1 MVISNH
7 NFNINSM
14 TINNIIDFIRD
25 GLYLNENNEII
36 EIEYNFKGNITE
48 FNNIGNDYI
57 KILKDKFKDNHYVN
71 NNNNEIAVIYNNITF
86 NIKIINNNENEI
98 YWNVNII

>member
-36 EIEYNFKGNITE
+36 EIDYNFKGNITE

-57 KILKDKFKDNHYVN
+57 KILKDKFKDYIIK
-71 NNNNEIAVIYNNITF
+71 NNNEIAVIYNNITF
-86 NIKIINNNENEI
+86 NIKIINNNNEI

>member
-57 KILKDKFKDNHYVN
+57 KILKDKFKDYIIK
-71 NNNNEIAVIYNNITF
+71 NNNEIAIIYNNITF
-86 NIKIINNNENEI
+86 NIKIINNNEI
-98 YWNVNII
+98 YWNINII

>member
-1 MVISNH
+1 MA
-7 NFNINSM
+7 NINSM

-57 KILKDKFKDNHYVN
+57 KILKDKFKDYIIK
-71 NNNNEIAVIYNNITF
+71 NNNEIAVIYNNITF
-86 NIKIINNNENEI
+86 NIKIINNNEI
-98 YWNVNII
+98 YWNINII

>member
-1 MVISNH
+1 MA
-7 NFNINSM
+7 NINSM

-36 EIEYNFKGNITE
+36 EIDYNFKGNITE

-57 KILKDKFKDNHYVN
+57 KILKDKFKDYIIK
-71 NNNNEIAVIYNNITF
+71 NNNEIAVIYNNITF

>member
-36 EIEYNFKGNITE
+36 EIDYNFKGNITE

-57 KILKDKFKDNHYVN
+57 KILKDKFKDYIIK
-71 NNNNEIAVIYNNITF
+71 NNNEIAIIYNNITF
-86 NIKIINNNENEI
+86 NIKIINNNEI

>member
-57 KILKDKFKDNHYVN
+57 KILKDKFKDYIIK
-71 NNNNEIAVIYNNITF
+71 NNNEIAVIYNNITF
-86 NIKIINNNENEI
+86 NIKIINNNEI
-98 YWNVNII
+98 YWNINII

>member
-36 EIEYNFKGNITE
+36 EIDYNFKGNITE

-57 KILKDKFKDNHYVN
+57 KILKDKFKDYISK
-71 NNNNEIAVIYNNITF
+71 NNNEIAVSYNNITF
-86 NIKIINNNENEI
+86 NIQIINNNENEI
-98 YWNVNII
+98 YWNIYI

>member
-57 KILKDKFKDNHYVN
+57 KILKDKFKDYIIK
-71 NNNNEIAVIYNNITF
+71 NNNEIAVIYNNITF
-86 NIKIINNNENEI
+86 NIKIINNNNEI

>member
-71 NNNNEIAVIYNNITF
+71 NNEIAVIYNNITF

>member
-36 EIEYNFKGNITE
+36 EIDYNFKGNITE

-57 KILKDKFKDNHYVN
+57 KILKDKFKDYIIK
-71 NNNNEIAVIYNNITF
+71 NNNEIAVIYNNITF
-86 NIKIINNNENEI
+86 NIKIINNNEI
-98 YWNVNII
+98 YWNINII